1 MKHNKALERQK
12 FDSRL
17 INWNIKRGVITEK
30 EYQEY
35 LKTLP
40 DSSDK
45 ARPMEVNLEDDTSLN

>member
-1 MKHNKALERQK
+1 MKHNKTLERQK

-45 ARPMEVNLEDDTSLN
+45 ADNTKTR

>member
-30 EYQEY
+30 EYQEH
-35 LKTLP
+35 LKTLS

-45 ARPMEVNLEDDTSLN
+45 ARPMDIDVEEDTTLN